1 MTYTIGIIGGSG
13 LYQMPDL
20 ELQEEISVVTPF
32 GATSDTLLGGSL
44 GGAKVVFLPRH
55 GRTHHLLPQEVPY
68 RANIYAL
75 KELGVK
81 YILSASAVGSL
92 QAEICPLDLVVPHQF
107 IDRTYKRADTFFGE
121 GIVAHVSFSQPVC
134 PYLAEILAT
143 AATAVGA
150 NVHRGGVYLC
160 IEGPAFSSQ
169 AESHLY
175 RQWGASVIG
184 MTNVTEAKLAR
195 EAEIAYATLALV
207 TDYDCWHPDHAAVTV
222 EMVVANLQQNAET
235 ARQVIRQAV
244 AMITAN
250 PPVSPAHS
258 ALKQA
263 ILTDLRQ
270 VPPERLQAL
279 APILR
284 PYLPGIG

>member
-1 MTYTIGIIGGSG
+1 MTYTIGVIGGSG
-13 LYQMPDL
+13 LYQMPEL
-20 ELQEEISVVTPF
+20 ELVEEISILTPF
-32 GATSDTLLGGSL
+32 GATSDTLLGGNL
-44 GGAKVVFLPRH
+44 GGTKVVFLPRH

-75 KELGVK
+75 KQLGVR

-92 QAEICPLDLVVPHQF
+92 QAAIQPLDLVIPDQF
-107 IDRTYKRADTFFGE
+107 IDRTYKRADTFFGD
-121 GIVAHVSFSQPVC
+121 GIVVHISFSQPVC
-134 PYLAEILAT
+134 PHLGEILAT

-150 NVHRGGVYLC
+150 RVHRGGVYLC
-160 IEGPAFSSQ
+160 IEGPAFSTQ
-169 AESHLY
+169 GESHLY
-175 RQWGASVIG
+175 RQWGASIIG

-222 EMVVANLQQNAET
+222 DMVVSNLQQNAET
-235 ARQVIRQAV
+235 ARQVIRHAV
-244 AMITAN
+244 SMIAEH
-250 PPVSPAHS
+250 PPISPAHT

-270 VPPERLQAL
+270 VPPERLQEL
-279 APILR
+279 ELLLR
-284 PYLPGIG
+284 PYLPGMG